1 MVWLYWTTFIIHIK
15 TENFYVDIADDVE
28 KRYDTSNFEVDRPL
42 PKGVNKKFTKKTK
55 YNRICCTWPKT
66 YSYLIDGDNN
76 IKKLKEQEM

>member
-42 PKGVNKKFTKKTK
+42 PKGVNKKF
-55 YNRICCTWPKT
+55 IG
-66 YSYLIDGDNN
+66 LIKDELRKPN
-76 IKKLKEQEM
+76 ITEFVALDQKHILT

>member
-42 PKGVNKKFTKKTK
+42 PKGVNKKFIGLIKDELGKT
-55 YNRICCTWPKT
+55 
-66 YSYLIDGDNN
+66 N
-76 IKKLKEQEM
+76 ITEFAALDQKHILT

>member
-42 PKGVNKKFTKKTK
+42 PKGVNKKF
-55 YNRICCTWPKT
+55 IG
-66 YSYLIDGDNN
+66 LIKDKLGKPN
-76 IKKLKEQEM
+76 ITEFVALDQKHILT

>member
-42 PKGVNKKFTKKTK
+42 PKGVNKKFIRLIKDELGKTNITEFAALDQK
-55 YNRICCTWPKT
+55 YILT
-66 YSYLIDGDNN
+66 
-76 IKKLKEQEM
+76 